1 MLARILAGSNRVA
14 EWKQHLLWMSGMFYG
29 TTGWGQLNA
38 NGDRMQ
44 GDFEF
49 WALRTVNGAPK
60 WTSVATW
67 QEGVFA
73 SR

>member
-1 MLARILAGSNRVA
+1 MWVSD
-14 EWKQHLLWMSGMFYG
+14 MFFG

-38 NGDRMQ
+38 NGDRAQ

-49 WALRTVNGAPK
+49 WALKSVNLTPK

-67 QEGVFA
+67 QDGVFA
-73 SR
+73 PRP